1 MFFIKMKKK
10 NSNYR
15 RWIMHA
21 LSFILAI
28 SVALPAYIQSSYLK
42 QYISLEVLSLFFVA
56 SNAITVLMIGW
67 FPKIIRHLGN
77 YFTAKIVMVLY
88 GISLLGLVAANN
100 ATLAIM
106 FLLFFGITS
115 TLLWI
120 NIDILLEEASSDSK
134 TGRIRTLHLTFT
146 NLGWIIAPALS
157 AYFVKIG
164 GYSWPFL
171 ISAFL
176 VIPLF
181 FILISQRINLKS
193 KKKYT
198 KENLVKSFKKLWANK
213 NLRGVFIAATLLN
226 LFFSC
231 AVIYIPIYLNTNLGI
246 SWKSLGVIFSF
257 MLLPFILFEIPAGF
271 LADKYFGEKEIMLI
285 GLSIIFLS
293 LLLFFTITTTAPW
306 IWAIA
311 LFVSRIGAALLES
324 MRDTYFFK
332 NVNAKEI
339 GYINIFR
346 MTGPLGYLIGSATAA
361 CFLIFLPIN
370 YLFLIFAALLAPG
383 FYYIGIIQ
391 DTK

>member
-1 MFFIKMKKK
+1 MKKK